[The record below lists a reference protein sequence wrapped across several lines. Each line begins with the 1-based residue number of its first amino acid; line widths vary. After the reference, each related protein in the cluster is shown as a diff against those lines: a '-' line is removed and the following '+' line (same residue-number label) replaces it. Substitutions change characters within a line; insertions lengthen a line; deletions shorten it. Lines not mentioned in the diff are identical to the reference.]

1 MKDGFIRVAA
11 AAPVV
16 EVANCTKN
24 VENIIEYMRKAAIND
39 VKLLVLPEHCIT
51 GYALGDLFLQQTLL
65 AAAEQGLTKLVEQS
79 INSDTLCIA
88 GLPVKYGARLY
99 SCAAAFQS
107 GRLLGIVPKRHIP
120 NYAEFYEVRHFSS
133 GTGVKG
139 QIKFAGF
146 EAPFGADIIFSCDNI
161 SDFKVGV
168 EICEDLWVP
177 VPPSCYLAQAG
188 ATLIANISAS
198 TYVTGKEAYRSG
210 LVTTQSAR
218 CIAGYVYASSGE
230 GESTTDLVFSGH
242 LMTAE
247 NGRMLNDTHVD
258 KMIITD
264 IDTELLMSERRKMN
278 TFADEGVCD
287 NYRQISFIIQKIEY
301 DKLLRPLSRQPFVP
315 VQDSVYTNTK
325 DQNALYKERCREVL
339 DIQSAGLAKRLK
351 HTRAKSAVVAV
362 SGGLD
367 STLALLV
374 THRAITKYAIDC
386 KISAITMPGP
396 GTTARTKGNAVTLCE
411 QLKADLRVIS
421 ISGAVSAHLAD
432 IGHTGN
438 LDTAYE
444 NVQARERTQVAM
456 DIANMENGFVVG
468 TGDMSELALGFTTY
482 NGDHMSM
489 YGVNCGV
496 PKTLVRHLIKYIA
509 DENTENTILLHT
521 LYDILD
527 TPVSPELLPAQDGK
541 IAQKTEQIIGPYELH
556 DFFLYYFVRFGF
568 SPKKILRLANLA
580 FNGEYEPAFIK
591 NCLII
596 FIKRFF
602 TAQFKRSCLPD
613 GPKVGSVALSPRGDW
628 RMPSDAVCDEWLREL
643 E

>member
-11 AAPVV
+11 ASPCI

-24 VENIIEYMRKAAIND
+24 VENILEHMKKAAMND

-51 GYALGDLFLQQTLL
+51 GYALGDLFMQQTLL
-65 AAAEQGLTKLVEQS
+65 LAAEQGLLKLIRQS
-79 INSDTLCIA
+79 SGSDTLCIA
-88 GLPVKYGARLY
+88 GLPVRYGAGLY

-107 GRLLGIVPKRHIP
+107 GRLLGMVPKRHIP
-120 NYAEFYEVRHFSS
+120 NYAEFYEARHFSS

-139 QIKFAGF
+139 LIQFAGF
-146 EAPFGADIIFSCDNI
+146 EVPFGADLIFSCDNI
-161 SDFKVGV
+161 PNFKVGI

-188 ATLIANISAS
+188 ATILANISAS

-210 LVTTQSAR
+210 LVDTQSAR
-218 CIAGYVYASSGE
+218 CIAGYVYSSSGE

-264 IDTELLMSERRKMN
+264 LDTELLMSERRKMN
-278 TFADEGVCD
+278 TFADEGICD
-287 NYRQISFIIQKIEY
+287 NYRQINFTTQKIEFE
-301 DKLLRPLSRQPFVP
+301 KLLRPIPRQPFVP
-315 VQDSVYTNTK
+315 VQDTNEQH
-325 DQNALYKERCREVL
+325 DLYKERCREVL

-351 HTRAKSAVVAV
+351 HTRAKTAVVAV

-374 THRAITKYAIDC
+374 AHRAIMKDSLDC
-386 KISAITMPGP
+386 RISAITMPGP
-396 GTTARTKGNAVTLCE
+396 GTTARTKGNAVALCE

-421 ISGAVSAHLAD
+421 ISNAVTSHLAD
-432 IGHTGN
+432 IGHTGSF
-438 LDTAYE
+438 DTAFE

-456 DIANMENGFVVG
+456 DIANMENGLVIG

-509 DENTENTILLHT
+509 DENANDTILHST

-556 DFFLYYFVRFGF
+556 DFFLYYFIRFGF
-568 SPKKILRLANLA
+568 TPKKILRLANLA
-580 FNGEYEPAFIK
+580 FKGEYEPVFIK
-591 NCLII
+591 DCLTK

-602 TAQFKRSCLPD
+602 AAQFKRSCLPD
-613 GPKVGSVALSPRGDW
+613 GPKVGTVALSPRGDW
-628 RMPSDAVCDEWLREL
+628 RMPSDAVCDEWLKNL
-643 E
+643 EN